1 MLRGAI
7 DAQRTNCHKTRAKFD
22 DSSSYRTD
30 GWTTLSAEVATCLNK
45 MNEFTLSPSM
55 PEKEFRR
62 EPEVDE
68 LPLSLFFSPAA
79 APEAKFSV
87 LQGRLDRVVL
97 SLESITALQ

>member
-1 MLRGAI
+1 
-7 DAQRTNCHKTRAKFD
+7 
-22 DSSSYRTD
+22 
-30 GWTTLSAEVATCLNK
+30 
-45 MNEFTLSPSM
+45 M

-79 APEAKFSV
+79 AAAEAKFSV

>member
-1 MLRGAI
+1 
-7 DAQRTNCHKTRAKFD
+7 
-22 DSSSYRTD
+22 
-30 GWTTLSAEVATCLNK
+30 

-79 APEAKFSV
+79 AAAEAKFSV